1 MSVPGATIRA
11 MPGDLERLPAPV
23 SPAAPG
29 AGPAALAAELLGR
42 VRAEL
47 PVVGGLGE
55 REQVLVSAWLTGL
68 RSARTRR
75 AYAGDVAAWLGWLA
89 ERDTG
94 VLAAGRV
101 HVDLWAATQLDAG
114 AAASSVRRRLSALS
128 SFYRYCAAHDLI
140 GRVPTE
146 GVARPV
152 VDPDYTAT
160 VGLDRDQARA
170 LVAAADADTGA
181 QALRT
186 AAVVRLLLHN
196 ALRVDEACAA
206 DVADLGEDSGHR
218 VLRVV
223 RKGARKAKIP
233 LTPATVAALD
243 AYLAD
248 RAQRA
253 GAAEWRQLSRAA
265 AGHRRRRT
273 APPGPPVGAGAP
285 PGPHRRDRRVG
296 AALAALPAPFGDHLR
311 PGRRRL
317 PARRAGLR
325 RPQRSPHHPPV
336 RPLPRQP
343 GPQRRLHRR
352 RLPGVTASKGDRP
365 ATAER
370 TNRKRFHPSLRRRR
384 HAGSHEQPRITC
396 SRRCRAHS
404 GAYRLLRHRRDRHTA
419 PVHHR
424 HRPGHDI

>member
-1 MSVPGATIRA
+1 
-11 MPGDLERLPAPV
+11 MPGDLELMPVRVLPA
-23 SPAAPG
+23 AAS
-29 AGPAALAAELLGR
+29 AGLVAVAGELLGR

-47 PVVGGLGE
+47 PVVGELGE
-55 REQVLVSAWLTGL
+55 REQVLVAAWLTGL

-75 AYAGDVAAWLGWLA
+75 AYAGDVVAWLGWLA
-89 ERDTG
+89 DRETE

-101 HVDLWAATQLDAG
+101 HVDLWAATWLDAG

-128 SFYRYCAAHDLI
+128 SFYRYCAAHDLT
-140 GRVPTE
+140 GRVPTD

-196 ALRVDEACAA
+196 ALRVDEACA
-206 DVADLGEDSGHR
+206 VGIADLGEDSGHR

-233 LTPATVAALD
+233 LTAATAAALE

-253 GAAEWRQLSRAA
+253 GVAGWRQMDGPLLATATGGRLRQGHLWELVRRLARTAGIGAWEQLSPHSLRHSAITFA
-265 AGHRRRRT
+265 LDAGASLRDVQDYAGHKDPRTTRRYD
-273 APPGPPVGAGAP
+273 
-285 PGPHRRDRRVG
+285 HSRDSLDRN
-296 AALAALPAPFGDHLR
+296 AAYAVAAYLA
-311 PGRRRL
+311 
-317 PARRAGLR
+317 
-325 RPQRSPHHPPV
+325 
-336 RPLPRQP
+336 
-343 GPQRRLHRR
+343 
-352 RLPGVTASKGDRP
+352 
-365 ATAER
+365 
-370 TNRKRFHPSLRRRR
+370 
-384 HAGSHEQPRITC
+384 
-396 SRRCRAHS
+396 
-404 GAYRLLRHRRDRHTA
+404 
-419 PVHHR
+419 
-424 HRPGHDI
+424 